1 MMLTLFTDAS
11 LCGHTKAA
19 GWGAWFKRKDMQQ
32 GALLGGEIACA
43 VTSSGDAE
51 IHAIAQALD
60 TLARRGWL
68 HAPVEAVLL
77 QSDSVRALQL
87 ILQCVPH
94 TRESQHQQ
102 SKISSIA
109 TKQRLSAS
117 PIERG
122 ALFVIQ
128 DVLRRQ
134 STIVRHVKGHQQ
146 GNGRS
151 WVNRQC
157 DAIAREH
164 MQAARAKREG
174 RASA

>member
-11 LCGHTKAA
+11 HCSRTGAA
-19 GWGAWFKRKDMQQ
+19 GWGAWFKRRDMPQ
-32 GALLGGEIACA
+32 GHMLGGEIACI
-43 VTSSGDAE
+43 VQTSSEAE

-68 HAPVEAVLL
+68 HSPVDAVLL

-87 ILQCVPH
+87 ILQCLPG
-94 TRESQHQQ
+94 TKESQHQH
-102 SKISSIA
+102 SSISTIITRNRLAA
-109 TKQRLSAS
+109 T

-128 DVLRRQ
+128 DVLQ
-134 STIVRHVKGHQQ
+134 HPQAIVRHVKGHQQ
-146 GNGRS
+146 GEGRS

-157 DAIAREH
+157 DAIARKH
-164 MQAARAKREG
+164 MQTARAKHDGEVL
-174 RASA
+174 A